1 MRQLKTIFI
10 FSLIVIALAILF
22 LLWDTRSSAIP
33 GVYHASGVWGSSTL
47 MLRNDHTVTQEL
59 NLVNQYK
66 QEAAQ
71 PRVISGRWEEHGR
84 ILFDQKIVIKPFI
97 GFGAADNGK
106 VYDAYPASYGPVA
119 LSGLGIEI
127 DISQGIVYRK

>member
-1 MRQLKTIFI
+1 
-10 FSLIVIALAILF
+10 
-22 LLWDTRSSAIP
+22 
-33 GVYHASGVWGSSTL
+33 

-59 NLVNQYK
+59 NLVNQYT
-66 QEAAQ
+66 QEAAG
-71 PRVISGRWEEHGR
+71 PRVISGRWEEHDR
-84 ILFDQKIVIKPFI
+84 ILFDQKIVIEPFI
-97 GFGAADNGK
+97 GFGVADNGK